1 MGIAFVDLEF
11 RFRLIN
17 DKLAAINGLP
27 ASAHL
32 GRTIA
37 DVVPDLWPT
46 VQPIFHKVRDT
57 GQAVTDVEVSGE
69 VASTPGFIRHWL
81 EGFYPVHQPDG
92 ALIGIGVIAVELTE
106 QKQAEANH
114 RAVVAAMP
122 DFIFD
127 LARDGTHLSFHAPH
141 ESALFVS
148 ADQILGRGISEL
160 LPAAVAAQYQQAIDQ
175 TLSSGVMQLFE
186 YHLAYP
192 DGERIFDARMVQ
204 KGPDDVL
211 VVVRDIT
218 ERERAER
225 RRVMLEAQLRQ
236 AQKMEAIGQLA
247 GGIAHDFN
255 NLLTIIN
262 GYSDMLLNAVPAS
275 DPMREPVT
283 EIRNAGER
291 ARTLTR
297 QLLMFSRQQ
306 VLEPKVLDLNAIV
319 RGAETM
325 LRRLIEADV
334 RLTTVLQPHLHSIK
348 ADAGQLEQTLLN
360 LCVNARDAMPRGGS
374 LTIETRDVTVAAAD
388 AETLCEVPAGEYVML
403 SVSDTGSGID
413 AATKAKVFEP
423 FFTTKGP
430 GKGTGLGLAVVFGVI
445 KQSGGHVQVST
456 ELGRGTTFALYFPR
470 VLEAVTP
477 LPPPS
482 GPTAAAPRGDE
493 TIFLVEDDDAVRQLA
508 LIALQRCGYRV
519 IEAADGEEALRLLR
533 AYAGPLHLLVSDIV
547 MPQIGGR
554 ELARLVDAIRP
565 GVKVLYL
572 SGYTDDAVLRLGIVD
587 AELNFLQ
594 KPFSPATLAA
604 AVRRVLDRA

>member
-1 MGIAFVDLEF
+1 MSKYQAKSRRHRGFV
-11 RFRLIN
+11 
-17 DKLAAINGLP
+17 
-27 ASAHL
+27 
-32 GRTIA
+32 
-37 DVVPDLWPT
+37 
-46 VQPIFHKVRDT
+46 
-57 GQAVTDVEVSGE
+57 
-69 VASTPGFIRHWL
+69 RHWL

-106 QKQAEANH
+106 QKRAEANH

-122 DFIFD
+122 DFIFE

-148 ADQILGRGISEL
+148 ADQILGRRISEL
-160 LPAAVAAQYQQAIDQ
+160 LPAPVAAQYQRAIEK

-192 DGERIFDARMVQ
+192 DGERVFDARMVP

-211 VVVRDIT
+211 VIVRDIT

-225 RRVMLEAQLRQ
+225 RRVVLEQQLRQ

-262 GYSDMLLNAVPAS
+262 GYSDMLLDGVPAS

-348 ADAGQLEQTLLN
+348 ADAGQTRTDVAEPVRQR
-360 LCVNARDAMPRGGS
+360 ARRDAARRQPDD
-374 LTIETRDVTVAAAD
+374 RD
-388 AETLCEVPAGEYVML
+388 P
-403 SVSDTGSGID
+403 
-413 AATKAKVFEP
+413 
-423 FFTTKGP
+423 
-430 GKGTGLGLAVVFGVI
+430 
-445 KQSGGHVQVST
+445 
-456 ELGRGTTFALYFPR
+456 
-470 VLEAVTP
+470 
-477 LPPPS
+477 
-482 GPTAAAPRGDE
+482 
-493 TIFLVEDDDAVRQLA
+493 
-508 LIALQRCGYRV
+508 
-519 IEAADGEEALRLLR
+519 
-533 AYAGPLHLLVSDIV
+533 
-547 MPQIGGR
+547 
-554 ELARLVDAIRP
+554 
-565 GVKVLYL
+565 
-572 SGYTDDAVLRLGIVD
+572 
-587 AELNFLQ
+587 
-594 KPFSPATLAA
+594 
-604 AVRRVLDRA
+604 

>member
-27 ASAHL
+27 AASHL
-32 GRTIA
+32 GRTVA
-37 DVVPDLWPT
+37 EVVPDLWPT
-46 VQPIFHKVRDT
+46 VEPIFQKVRDT

-69 VASTPGFIRHWL
+69 VASTPGFTRHWL

-92 ALIGIGVIAVELTE
+92 ALIGIGVTAMELTE

-148 ADQILGRGISEL
+148 ADRILGRGIAEL
-160 LPAAVAAQYQQAIDQ
+160 LPAPVAAQYQQAIEQ
-175 TLSSGVMQLFE
+175 TLRSGVMQVFE
-186 YHLAYP
+186 YPLTYP
-192 DGERIFDARMVQ
+192 DGERVFDARMVP
-204 KGPDDVL
+204 KGPDEVL

-225 RRVMLEAQLRQ
+225 RRVALEEQLRQ
-236 AQKMEAIGQLA
+236 AHKMEAIGQLA

-262 GYSDMLLNAVPAS
+262 GYSDLLINTVPPS
-275 DPMREPVT
+275 DPIRGPVA

-306 VLEPKVLDLNAIV
+306 VLEPKVLDLNAVV
-319 RGAETM
+319 RGSETM

-334 RLTTVLQPHLHSIK
+334 HLTTTLQPQLHCIK

-374 LTIETRDVTVAAAD
+374 LTIETGDVTLRAAD
-388 AETLCEVPAGEYVML
+388 ADTLPEVPAGDYVRL

-430 GKGTGLGLAVVFGVI
+430 GKGTGLGLAVVFGVV
-445 KQSGGHVQVST
+445 KQCGGHVHVTT

-470 VLEAVTP
+470 VLEAIAP
-477 LPPPS
+477 APPS
-482 GPTAAAPRGDE
+482 EPATVSPRGHE
-493 TIFLVEDDDAVRQLA
+493 TIFLVEDDDAVRNLA
-508 LIALQRCGYRV
+508 RITLQRSGYHV
-519 IEAADGEEALRLLR
+519 IEAGDGEEAVRLLR
-533 AYAGPLHLLVSDIV
+533 EYDGPLHLLVSDIV
-547 MPQIGGR
+547 MPKIGGR
-554 ELARLVDAIRP
+554 ELAGLVDAMRP

-572 SGYTDDAVLRLGIVD
+572 SGYTDDAVLKLGIVD

-594 KPFSPATLAA
+594 KPFSPSTLAA
-604 AVRRVLDRA
+604 AVRRIMDRS